1 MTNKMPSTGSG
12 IVQSSQ
18 QKNKTMKK
26 LLLTITLIICGMSLF
41 AQKNEALVN
50 IEVIVSDNQ
59 GNVLKDVAIYNSKN
73 KLIGIT
79 NHEGITWIT
88 SRFGDAIIFSHLS
101 FEHKII
107 KISEYEDMYEEE
119 FNNFKMIVKMEAKS
133 HVLPEVTIVENA
145 PQLAYKNKEVW
156 VLDYSVD
163 EKGIM
168 AVTTDG
174 KESQLLHLGFEQDT
188 ISIKKID
195 KKLDNLFREI
205 LYQDL
210 FGNTHLYSLDSAFQI
225 YSEKDKLE
233 LLYGVTLEKH
243 KSTFGNLYALT
254 DSIVVTRNEFYS
266 GQEIVYF
273 MTNRNNGKTEVLC
286 DVYGSSLKMA
296 KNWHIDNVRL
306 RRALNPG
313 SSDFV
318 NPYERPE
325 EWNNFEEDMIK
336 RLMLQE
342 IYVPLLNVDNKIYI
356 FDFQKDYVYKY
367 NDKGRYLGKKEISFH
382 LKSKYARR
390 DAPGNPW
397 DKKLIYDKARKECY
411 AQFTSDGTVTLK
423 KIDLESGNVI
433 ATYVLD
439 DHYFPENIQV
449 YDGTVYYQFID
460 NRMTFGKDC
469 RSLYKME
476 LY

>member
-1 MTNKMPSTGSG
+1 
-12 IVQSSQ
+12 
-18 QKNKTMKK
+18 MKK
-26 LLLTITLIICGMSLF
+26 LFLITTFLFLCGMMTF
-41 AQKNEALVN
+41 AQQRKESLVN
-50 IEVIVSDNQ
+50 IEVIVSDNS

-73 KLIGIT
+73 NLIGIT

-88 SRFGDAIIFSHLS
+88 AYLKDVVIFSHLS
-101 FEHKII
+101 FEPKVI
-107 KISEYEDMYEEE
+107 KLSEHDMYEEV
-119 FNNFKMIVKMEAKS
+119 FNVFKMIVTMEEKT
-133 HVLPEVTIVENA
+133 HILPEVTIVENA
-145 PQLAYKNKEVW
+145 PQLAYKNKDVW
-156 VLDYSVD
+156 VLDYSVN

-168 AVTTDG
+168 AVTIDG

-254 DSIVVTRNEFYS
+254 DSIVVTRKEFYS

-286 DVYGSSLKMA
+286 DVYGSSREMA
-296 KNWHIDNVRL
+296 KNWRIDNIRL

-367 NDKGRYLGKKEISFH
+367 DEQGEYLGKKEISFH

-411 AQFTSDGTVTLK
+411 AQFTSDGIVTLK

-433 ATYVLD
+433 ATYVLN

-449 YDGTVYYQFID
+449 YDGVVYYQFID

>member
-1 MTNKMPSTGSG
+1 
-12 IVQSSQ
+12 
-18 QKNKTMKK
+18 MKK
-26 LLLTITLIICGMSLF
+26 LFLITTFLFLCGTISF
-41 AQKNEALVN
+41 AQQKKESLVN
-50 IEVIVSDNQ
+50 IEVIVSDNS

-73 KLIGIT
+73 NLIGIT
-79 NHEGITWIT
+79 SHEGITWIT
-88 SRFGDAIIFSHLS
+88 AYLKDVVIFSHLS
-101 FEHKII
+101 FEPKVI
-107 KISEYEDMYEEE
+107 KLSEHDMYEEV
-119 FNNFKMIVKMEAKS
+119 FNVFKMIVTMEEKT
-133 HVLPEVTIVENA
+133 HILPEVTIVENA
-145 PQLAYKNKEVW
+145 PQLAYKNKDVW
-156 VLDYSVD
+156 VLDYSVN

-254 DSIVVTRNEFYS
+254 DSIVVTRKEFYS

-286 DVYGSSLKMA
+286 DVYGSSREMA

-449 YDGTVYYQFID
+449 YDGVVYYQFID

>member
-1 MTNKMPSTGSG
+1 MIGD
-12 IVQSSQ
+12 
-18 QKNKTMKK
+18 KTMKK
-26 LLLTITLIICGMSLF
+26 LLLITFLFLCGMTLF
-41 AQKNEALVN
+41 AQKNESIVN

-174 KESQLLHLGFEQDT
+174 KESNLLHLGFEQDT

-195 KKLDNLFREI
+195 KKLDILFRDI

-210 FGNTHLYSLDSAFQI
+210 FGNTHLMSLDSAFQV
-225 YSEKDKLE
+225 YSEKDNLE

-243 KSTFGNLYALT
+243 KSTFGNIYALT
-254 DSIVVTRNEFYS
+254 DSIIVTRKEFYS
-266 GQEIVYF
+266 GQEVVYF
-273 MTNRNNGKTEVLC
+273 MTNRNNGRTEVLC
-286 DVYGSSLKMA
+286 DVYGSSRQMA
-296 KNWHIDNVRL
+296 KNWSIDNIRL
-306 RRALNPG
+306 KRVTAYDNEITANHP
-313 SSDFV
+313 
-318 NPYERPE
+318 NYERPME
-325 EWNNFEEDMIK
+325 RDDFEADMIK

-342 IYVPLLNVDNKIYI
+342 IYVPILNVDNKIYI

-367 NDKGRYLGKKEISFH
+367 DNEGKYLGKKEISFH

-411 AQFTSDGTVTLK
+411 AQYTSDGTVTLK
-423 KIDLESGNVI
+423 KIDLESGNII

-460 NRMTFGKDC
+460 SRMTFGKDC

-476 LY
+476 LF

>member
-1 MTNKMPSTGSG
+1 
-12 IVQSSQ
+12 
-18 QKNKTMKK
+18 MKK
-26 LLLTITLIICGMSLF
+26 LLLTITLILCGMTLF
-41 AQKNEALVN
+41 AQKNESLVN

-73 KLIGIT
+73 NLIGIT

-88 SRFGDAIIFSHLS
+88 AYLKDVVIFSHLS
-101 FEHKII
+101 FEPKII
-107 KISEYEDMYEEE
+107 KLSEHDMYEDV
-119 FNNFKMIVKMEAKS
+119 FNVFKMIVTMEEKT
-133 HVLPEVTIVENA
+133 HILPEVTIVENS
-145 PQLAYKNKEVW
+145 PQLAYKNKDVW

-174 KESQLLHLGFEQDT
+174 KESQLLHLSFEQDT

-273 MTNRNNGKTEVLC
+273 MTNRNNGKSEVLC

-296 KNWHIDNVRL
+296 KNWRIDNIRL

-367 NDKGRYLGKKEISFH
+367 DEQGEYLGKKEISFH

-397 DKKLIYDKARKECY
+397 DKKLIYDKARKDCY

>member
-1 MTNKMPSTGSG
+1 MKKLFLITTFLFLCGTISF
-12 IVQSSQ
+12 SQ
-18 QKNKTMKK
+18 QKKE
-26 LLLTITLIICGMSLF
+26 S
-41 AQKNEALVN
+41 LVN
-50 IEVIVSDNQ
+50 IEVIVSDNS

-73 KLIGIT
+73 NLIGIT

-88 SRFGDAIIFSHLS
+88 AYLKDVVIFSHLS
-101 FEHKII
+101 FEPKII
-107 KISEYEDMYEEE
+107 KLSEHDMYEEV
-119 FNNFKMIVKMEAKS
+119 FNVFKMIVTMEEKT
-133 HVLPEVTIVENA
+133 HILPEVTIVENA
-145 PQLAYKNKEVW
+145 PQLAYKNKDVW
-156 VLDYSVD
+156 VLDYSVN

-174 KESQLLHLGFEQDT
+174 KKSQLLHLGFEQDT

-233 LLYGVTLEKH
+233 LLHGVTLEKH

-273 MTNRNNGKTEVLC
+273 MTNRNNGKSEVLC

-296 KNWHIDNVRL
+296 KNWRIDNIRL

-367 NDKGRYLGKKEISFH
+367 DEQGEYLGKKEISFH

-449 YDGTVYYQFID
+449 YDGVVYYQFID

>member
-1 MTNKMPSTGSG
+1 
-12 IVQSSQ
+12 
-18 QKNKTMKK
+18 MKK
-26 LLLTITLIICGMSLF
+26 LFLIIFLFFCGMTTF
-41 AQKNEALVN
+41 AQQKKESLVN
-50 IEVIVSDNQ
+50 IEVIVSDNS

-73 KLIGIT
+73 NLIGIT

-88 SRFGDAIIFSHLS
+88 AYLKDVVIFSHLS
-101 FEHKII
+101 FEPKVI
-107 KISEYEDMYEEE
+107 KLSEHDMYEEV
-119 FNNFKMIVKMEAKS
+119 FNVFKMIVTMEEKT
-133 HVLPEVTIVENA
+133 HILPEVTIVENA
-145 PQLAYKNKEVW
+145 PQLAYKNKDVW
-156 VLDYSVD
+156 VLDYSVN

-210 FGNTHLYSLDSAFQI
+210 FGNTHLYSLDSAFQV
-225 YSEKDKLE
+225 YSEKDDLQ

-254 DSIVVTRNEFYS
+254 DSIVVTRKEFYS

-433 ATYVLD
+433 ATYVLN

-449 YDGTVYYQFID
+449 YDGVVYYQFID

>member
-1 MTNKMPSTGSG
+1 
-12 IVQSSQ
+12 
-18 QKNKTMKK
+18 MKK
-26 LLLTITLIICGMSLF
+26 LLLTITLIICGMTLF
-41 AQKNEALVN
+41 AQKNESLVN
-50 IEVIVSDNQ
+50 IEVIVSDNS

-73 KLIGIT
+73 NLIGIT
-79 NHEGITWIT
+79 NHEGITWST
-88 SRFGDAIIFSHLS
+88 AYLKDVVIFSHLS
-101 FEHKII
+101 FEPKVI
-107 KISEYEDMYEEE
+107 KLSEHDMYEEV
-119 FNNFKMIVKMEAKS
+119 FNVFKMIVTMEEKT
-133 HVLPEVTIVENA
+133 HILPEVTIVENA
-145 PQLAYKNKEVW
+145 PQLAYKNKDVW
-156 VLDYSVD
+156 VLDYSVN

-273 MTNRNNGKTEVLC
+273 MTNRNNGKSEVLC

-296 KNWHIDNVRL
+296 KNWRIDNIRL

-318 NPYERPE
+318 NPYEKPA
-325 EWNNFEEDMIK
+325 EWESFEADMIK

-367 NDKGRYLGKKEISFH
+367 DEQGEYLGKKEISFH

-411 AQFTSDGTVTLK
+411 AQFTIDGTVTLK

>member
-1 MTNKMPSTGSG
+1 
-12 IVQSSQ
+12 
-18 QKNKTMKK
+18 MKK
-26 LLLTITLIICGMSLF
+26 LFLITTFLFLCGMMTF
-41 AQKNEALVN
+41 AQQKKESLVN
-50 IEVIVSDNQ
+50 IEVIVSDNS

-73 KLIGIT
+73 NLIGIT

-88 SRFGDAIIFSHLS
+88 AYLKDVVIFSHLS
-101 FEHKII
+101 FEPKII
-107 KISEYEDMYEEE
+107 KLSEHDMYEEE
-119 FNNFKMIVKMEAKS
+119 FNNFKMIVTMEEKT
-133 HVLPEVTIVENA
+133 HILPEVTIVENA
-145 PQLAYKNKEVW
+145 PQLAYKNKDVW
-156 VLDYSVD
+156 VLDYSVN

-174 KESQLLHLGFEQDT
+174 KESNLLHLGFEQDT

-254 DSIVVTRNEFYS
+254 DSIVVTRKEFYS

>member
-1 MTNKMPSTGSG
+1 
-12 IVQSSQ
+12 
-18 QKNKTMKK
+18 MKK
-26 LLLTITLIICGMSLF
+26 LFLITTFLFLCGMMTF
-41 AQKNEALVN
+41 AQQKKESLVN
-50 IEVIVSDNQ
+50 IEVIVSDNS

-73 KLIGIT
+73 NLIGIT

-88 SRFGDAIIFSHLS
+88 AYLKDVVIFSHLS
-101 FEHKII
+101 FEPKII
-107 KISEYEDMYEEE
+107 KLSEHDMYEEE
-119 FNNFKMIVKMEAKS
+119 FNVFKMIVTMEEKT
-133 HVLPEVTIVENA
+133 HILPEVTIVENA
-145 PQLAYKNKEVW
+145 PQLAYKNKDVW
-156 VLDYSVD
+156 VLDYSVN

-254 DSIVVTRNEFYS
+254 DSIVVTRKEFYS

-286 DVYGSSLKMA
+286 DVYGSSREMA

-367 NDKGRYLGKKEISFH
+367 DEQGEYLGKKEISFH

-397 DKKLIYDKARKECY
+397 DKNLIYDKVRKECY

-449 YDGTVYYQFID
+449 YDGVVYYQFID

>member
-1 MTNKMPSTGSG
+1 
-12 IVQSSQ
+12 
-18 QKNKTMKK
+18 
-26 LLLTITLIICGMSLF
+26 
-41 AQKNEALVN
+41 
-50 IEVIVSDNQ
+50 
-59 GNVLKDVAIYNSKN
+59 
-73 KLIGIT
+73 
-79 NHEGITWIT
+79 
-88 SRFGDAIIFSHLS
+88 
-101 FEHKII
+101 
-107 KISEYEDMYEEE
+107 
-119 FNNFKMIVKMEAKS
+119 MEAKS

-174 KESQLLHLGFEQDT
+174 KESNLLHLGFEQDT

-195 KKLDNLFREI
+195 KKLDILFRDI

-210 FGNTHLYSLDSAFQI
+210 FGNTHLMSLDSAFQV
-225 YSEKDKLE
+225 YSEKDNLE

-243 KSTFGNLYALT
+243 KTTFGNIYALT
-254 DSIVVTRNEFYS
+254 DSIIVTRKEFYS
-266 GQEIVYF
+266 GQEVVYF
-273 MTNRNNGKTEVLC
+273 MTNRNNGKTELLC
-286 DVYGSSLKMA
+286 DVYGSSRQMA

-367 NDKGRYLGKKEISFH
+367 DEQGEYLGKKEISFH

-423 KIDLESGNVI
+423 KIDLESGNIV
-433 ATYVLD
+433 ATYILD

-460 NRMTFGKDC
+460 SRMTFGKDC
-469 RSLYKME
+469 RSLYKMK
-476 LY
+476 LF

>member
-1 MTNKMPSTGSG
+1 
-12 IVQSSQ
+12 
-18 QKNKTMKK
+18 MKK
-26 LLLTITLIICGMSLF
+26 LFLITTFLFLCGMMTF
-41 AQKNEALVN
+41 AQQKKESLVN
-50 IEVIVSDNQ
+50 IEVIVSDNS

-73 KLIGIT
+73 NLIGIT

-88 SRFGDAIIFSHLS
+88 AYLKDVVIFSHLS
-101 FEHKII
+101 FEPKII
-107 KISEYEDMYEEE
+107 KLSEHDMYEEV

-133 HVLPEVTIVENA
+133 HILPEVTIVENA
-145 PQLAYKNKEVW
+145 PQLAYKNKDVW
-156 VLDYSVD
+156 VLDYSVN

-254 DSIVVTRNEFYS
+254 DSIVVTRKEFYS

-286 DVYGSSLKMA
+286 DVYGSSREMA
-296 KNWHIDNVRL
+296 KNWHIDNIRL

-423 KIDLESGNVI
+423 KIDLESGSVI

-449 YDGTVYYQFID
+449 YDGVVYYQFID
-460 NRMTFGKDC
+460 SRMTFGKDC

-476 LY
+476 LL

>member
-1 MTNKMPSTGSG
+1 
-12 IVQSSQ
+12 
-18 QKNKTMKK
+18 MKK
-26 LLLTITLIICGMSLF
+26 LFLITTFLFLCGMMTF
-41 AQKNEALVN
+41 AQQRKESLVN
-50 IEVIVSDNQ
+50 IEVIVSDNS

-73 KLIGIT
+73 NLIGIT

-88 SRFGDAIIFSHLS
+88 AYLKDVVIFSHLS
-101 FEHKII
+101 FEPKVI
-107 KISEYEDMYEEE
+107 KLSEHDMYEEV
-119 FNNFKMIVKMEAKS
+119 FNVFKMIVTMEEKT
-133 HVLPEVTIVENA
+133 HILPEVTIVENA
-145 PQLAYKNKEVW
+145 PQLAYKNKDVW
-156 VLDYSVD
+156 VLDYSVN

-254 DSIVVTRNEFYS
+254 DSIVVTRKEFYS

-397 DKKLIYDKARKECY
+397 DKKLIYDKVRKECY

-449 YDGTVYYQFID
+449 YDGVVYYQFID

-476 LY
+476 LL

>member
-1 MTNKMPSTGSG
+1 
-12 IVQSSQ
+12 
-18 QKNKTMKK
+18 
-26 LLLTITLIICGMSLF
+26 MSF

-174 KESQLLHLGFEQDT
+174 KESNLLHLGFEQDT

-195 KKLDNLFREI
+195 KKLDNLFRDI

-210 FGNTHLYSLDSAFQI
+210 FGNTHLMSLDSAFQV

-254 DSIVVTRNEFYS
+254 DSIVVTRKEFYS

-397 DKKLIYDKARKECY
+397 DKKLIYDKVRKECY
-411 AQFTSDGTVTLK
+411 AQFTSNGTVTLK

-449 YDGTVYYQFID
+449 YDGVVYYQFID

-476 LY
+476 LL

>member
-1 MTNKMPSTGSG
+1 
-12 IVQSSQ
+12 
-18 QKNKTMKK
+18 MKK
-26 LLLTITLIICGMSLF
+26 LFLITTFLFLCGMMTF
-41 AQKNEALVN
+41 AQQRKESLVN
-50 IEVIVSDNQ
+50 IEVIVSDNS

-73 KLIGIT
+73 NLIGIT

-88 SRFGDAIIFSHLS
+88 AYLKDVVIFSHLS
-101 FEHKII
+101 FEPKII
-107 KISEYEDMYEEE
+107 KLSEHDMYEEV
-119 FNNFKMIVKMEAKS
+119 FNVFKMIVTMEEKT
-133 HVLPEVTIVENA
+133 HILPEVTIVENA
-145 PQLAYKNKEVW
+145 PQLAYKNKDVW
-156 VLDYSVD
+156 VLDYSVN

-254 DSIVVTRNEFYS
+254 DSIVVTRKEFYS

-273 MTNRNNGKTEVLC
+273 MTNRNNSKTEVLC
-286 DVYGSSLKMA
+286 DVYGSSREMA

-367 NDKGRYLGKKEISFH
+367 DEQGEYLGKKEISFH

-411 AQFTSDGTVTLK
+411 AQFTSDGIVTLK

-449 YDGTVYYQFID
+449 YDGVVYYQFID

>member
-1 MTNKMPSTGSG
+1 
-12 IVQSSQ
+12 
-18 QKNKTMKK
+18 MKK
-26 LLLTITLIICGMSLF
+26 LFLITTFLFLCGMMTF
-41 AQKNEALVN
+41 AQQRKESLVN
-50 IEVIVSDNQ
+50 IEVIVSDNS

-73 KLIGIT
+73 NLIGIT

-88 SRFGDAIIFSHLS
+88 AYLKDVVIFSHLS
-101 FEHKII
+101 FEPKII
-107 KISEYEDMYEEE
+107 KLSEHDMYEEV
-119 FNNFKMIVKMEAKS
+119 FNVFKMIVTMEEKT
-133 HVLPEVTIVENA
+133 HILPEVTIVENA
-145 PQLAYKNKEVW
+145 PQLAYKNKDVW
-156 VLDYSVD
+156 VLDYSVN

-254 DSIVVTRNEFYS
+254 DSIVVTRKEFYS

-286 DVYGSSLKMA
+286 DVYGSSREMA

-397 DKKLIYDKARKECY
+397 DKKLIYDKVRKECY

-449 YDGTVYYQFID
+449 YDGVVYYQFID

>member
-1 MTNKMPSTGSG
+1 
-12 IVQSSQ
+12 
-18 QKNKTMKK
+18 MKK
-26 LLLTITLIICGMSLF
+26 LFLITTFLFLCVMMSF
-41 AQKNEALVN
+41 AQQRKESLVN
-50 IEVIVSDNQ
+50 IEVIVSDNS

-73 KLIGIT
+73 NLIGIT

-88 SRFGDAIIFSHLS
+88 AYLKDVVIFSHLS
-101 FEHKII
+101 FEPKII
-107 KISEYEDMYEEE
+107 KLSEHDMYEEV
-119 FNNFKMIVKMEAKS
+119 FNVFKMIVTMEEKT
-133 HVLPEVTIVENA
+133 HILPEVTIVENA
-145 PQLAYKNKEVW
+145 PQLAYKNKDVW
-156 VLDYSVD
+156 VLDYSVN

-210 FGNTHLYSLDSAFQI
+210 FGNTHLYSLDSAFQV
-225 YSEKDKLE
+225 YSEKDNLQ

-296 KNWHIDNVRL
+296 KNWRIDNIRL

-423 KIDLESGNVI
+423 KIDLENGNVI

-476 LY
+476 LR

>member
-1 MTNKMPSTGSG
+1 
-12 IVQSSQ
+12 
-18 QKNKTMKK
+18 MKK
-26 LLLTITLIICGMSLF
+26 LFLITTFLFLCGTISF
-41 AQKNEALVN
+41 AQQKKESLVN
-50 IEVIVSDNQ
+50 IEVIVSDNS

-73 KLIGIT
+73 NLIGIT

-88 SRFGDAIIFSHLS
+88 AYLKDVVIFSHLS
-101 FEHKII
+101 FEPKVI
-107 KISEYEDMYEEE
+107 KLSEHDMYEEV
-119 FNNFKMIVKMEAKS
+119 FNVFKMIVTMEEKT
-133 HVLPEVTIVENA
+133 HILPEVSIVENA
-145 PQLAYKNKEVW
+145 PQLAYKNKDVW
-156 VLDYSVD
+156 VLDYSVN

-210 FGNTHLYSLDSAFQI
+210 FSNTHLYSLDSAFQI

-243 KSTFGNLYALT
+243 KSTFGNIYALT
-254 DSIVVTRNEFYS
+254 DSIIVTRKEFYS

-286 DVYGSSLKMA
+286 DVYGSSRQMA
-296 KNWHIDNVRL
+296 KNWSIDNIRL

-318 NPYERPE
+318 NPYEKPA
-325 EWNNFEEDMIK
+325 EWESFEADMIK

-342 IYVPLLNVDNKIYI
+342 IYVPILNVDDKIYI

-367 NDKGRYLGKKEISFH
+367 DAKGEYLGKKEISFH

-411 AQFTSDGTVTLK
+411 AQFTSDGIVTLK

-433 ATYVLD
+433 ATYVLN

-449 YDGTVYYQFID
+449 YDGVVYYQFID

-476 LY
+476 LL

>member
-1 MTNKMPSTGSG
+1 MF
-12 IVQSSQ
+12 
-18 QKNKTMKK
+18 
-26 LLLTITLIICGMSLF
+26 LLLCGMTSF
-41 AQKNEALVN
+41 AQKKESFVN
-50 IEVIVSDNQ
+50 IKVIVSDNY

-88 SRFGDAIIFSHLS
+88 SRFGDAVIFSHLS
-101 FEHKII
+101 FEQEII
-107 KISEYEDMYEEE
+107 KLSEYEEMYEEE
-119 FNNFKMIVKMEAKS
+119 FNNFIMIVKLEEKT
-133 HVLPEVTIVENA
+133 HILPEVTIVENA
-145 PQLAYKNKEVW
+145 PQLAYKNKDVW

-205 LYQDL
+205 LYQDI
-210 FGNTHLYSLDSAFQI
+210 FGNTHLYSLDSAFQV
-225 YSEKDKLE
+225 YSEKDNLQ

-243 KSTFGNLYALT
+243 KTTFGNLYALT
-254 DSIVVTRNEFYS
+254 DSIVVTRKEFYS

-273 MTNRNNGKTEVLC
+273 MTNRNNSKTEVLC
-286 DVYGSSLKMA
+286 DVYGSSREMA
-296 KNWHIDNVRL
+296 KNWQLDNIRL

-313 SSDFV
+313 ESDFV
-318 NPYERPE
+318 NPYEKPA
-325 EWNNFEEDMIK
+325 EWESFEADLLK
-336 RLMLQE
+336 RVMLQE

-356 FDFQKDYVYKY
+356 FDFQKDYIYKY
-367 NDKGRYLGKKEISFH
+367 DAKGEYLGKKEISFH

-423 KIDLESGNVI
+423 KIDLESGSVI

-449 YDGTVYYQFID
+449 YDGVVYYQFID

-469 RSLYKME
+469 RSLYKMK
-476 LY
+476 LL

>member
-1 MTNKMPSTGSG
+1 
-12 IVQSSQ
+12 
-18 QKNKTMKK
+18 MKK
-26 LLLTITLIICGMSLF
+26 LFLITTFLFLCGMMTF
-41 AQKNEALVN
+41 AQQKKESLVN
-50 IEVIVSDNQ
+50 IEVIVSDNS

-73 KLIGIT
+73 NLIGIT

-88 SRFGDAIIFSHLS
+88 AYLKDVVIFSHLS
-101 FEHKII
+101 FEPKII
-107 KISEYEDMYEEE
+107 KLSEHDMYEEV
-119 FNNFKMIVKMEAKS
+119 FNVFKMIVTMEEKT
-133 HVLPEVTIVENA
+133 HILPEVTIVENA
-145 PQLAYKNKEVW
+145 PQLAYKNKDVW

-254 DSIVVTRNEFYS
+254 DSIVVTRKEFYS

-286 DVYGSSLKMA
+286 DVYGSSREMA
-296 KNWHIDNVRL
+296 KNWHIDNIRL

>member
-1 MTNKMPSTGSG
+1 MKKLFLITTFLFLCGTISF
-12 IVQSSQ
+12 SQ
-18 QKNKTMKK
+18 QKKE
-26 LLLTITLIICGMSLF
+26 S
-41 AQKNEALVN
+41 LVN
-50 IEVIVSDNQ
+50 IEVIVSDNS

-73 KLIGIT
+73 NLIGIT

-88 SRFGDAIIFSHLS
+88 AYLKDVVIFSHLS
-101 FEHKII
+101 FEPKII
-107 KISEYEDMYEEE
+107 KLSEHDMYEEV
-119 FNNFKMIVKMEAKS
+119 FNVFKMIVTMEEKT
-133 HVLPEVTIVENA
+133 HILPEVTIVENA
-145 PQLAYKNKEVW
+145 PQLAYKNKDVW
-156 VLDYSVD
+156 VLDYSVN

-273 MTNRNNGKTEVLC
+273 MTNRNNSKTEVLC

-296 KNWHIDNVRL
+296 KNWHIDNIRL

-367 NDKGRYLGKKEISFH
+367 DEQGEYLGKKEISFH

-423 KIDLESGNVI
+423 KIDLESGSVI

-449 YDGTVYYQFID
+449 YDGVVYYQFID
-460 NRMTFGKDC
+460 SRMTFGKDC

>member
-1 MTNKMPSTGSG
+1 MKKLFLITTFLFLCGTISF
-12 IVQSSQ
+12 SQ
-18 QKNKTMKK
+18 QKKE
-26 LLLTITLIICGMSLF
+26 S
-41 AQKNEALVN
+41 LVN
-50 IEVIVSDNQ
+50 IEVIVSDNS

-73 KLIGIT
+73 NLIGIT

-88 SRFGDAIIFSHLS
+88 AYLKDVVIFSHLS
-101 FEHKII
+101 FEPKVI
-107 KISEYEDMYEEE
+107 KLSEHDMYEEV
-119 FNNFKMIVKMEAKS
+119 FNVFKMIVTMEEKT
-133 HVLPEVTIVENA
+133 HILPEVTIVENA
-145 PQLAYKNKEVW
+145 PQLAYKNKDVW
-156 VLDYSVD
+156 VLDYSVN

-254 DSIVVTRNEFYS
+254 DSIVVTRKEFYS

-286 DVYGSSLKMA
+286 DVYGSSREMA
-296 KNWHIDNVRL
+296 KNWSIDNIRL
-306 RRALNPG
+306 KRVTAYDNEITANLPN
-313 SSDFV
+313 
-318 NPYERPE
+318 YERPME
-325 EWNNFEEDMIK
+325 RDDFEADIIK

-367 NDKGRYLGKKEISFH
+367 DEQGEYLGKKEISFH

-449 YDGTVYYQFID
+449 YDGVVYYQFID

-469 RSLYKME
+469 RSLYKMK
-476 LY
+476 LL

>member
-1 MTNKMPSTGSG
+1 
-12 IVQSSQ
+12 
-18 QKNKTMKK
+18 MKK
-26 LLLTITLIICGMSLF
+26 LFLITTFLFLCGMMTF
-41 AQKNEALVN
+41 AQQKKESLVN
-50 IEVIVSDNQ
+50 IEVIVSDNS

-73 KLIGIT
+73 NLIGIT

-88 SRFGDAIIFSHLS
+88 AYLKDVVIFSHLS
-101 FEHKII
+101 FEPKVI
-107 KISEYEDMYEEE
+107 KLSEHDMYEEV
-119 FNNFKMIVKMEAKS
+119 FNVFKMIVTMEEKT
-133 HVLPEVTIVENA
+133 HILPEVTIVENA
-145 PQLAYKNKEVW
+145 PQLAYKNKDVW
-156 VLDYSVD
+156 VLDYSVN

-254 DSIVVTRNEFYS
+254 DSIVVTRKEFYS

-397 DKKLIYDKARKECY
+397 DKKLIYDKVRKECY

-423 KIDLESGNVI
+423 KIDLESGSVI

-449 YDGTVYYQFID
+449 YDGVVYYQFID
-460 NRMTFGKDC
+460 SRMTFGKDC
-469 RSLYKME
+469 RSLYKMK
-476 LY
+476 LL

>member
-1 MTNKMPSTGSG
+1 
-12 IVQSSQ
+12 
-18 QKNKTMKK
+18 MKK
-26 LLLTITLIICGMSLF
+26 LFLITTFLLLCVMTSF
-41 AQKNEALVN
+41 AQKKESFVN
-50 IEVIVSDNQ
+50 IKVIVSDNY
-59 GNVLKDVAIYNSKN
+59 GNVLKDVAIYNSKS

-88 SRFGDAIIFSHLS
+88 SRFGDAVIFSHLS
-101 FEHKII
+101 FVQKII
-107 KISEYEDMYEEE
+107 MLSEYEEMYEEE
-119 FNNFKMIVKMEAKS
+119 FNNFIMIVKLEEKTYM
-133 HVLPEVTIVENA
+133 LPEVTIAENA
-145 PQLAYKNKEVW
+145 PQLAYKNKDVW

-205 LYQDL
+205 LYQDI
-210 FGNTHLYSLDSAFQI
+210 FGNTHLLSIDSAFQI
-225 YSEKDKLE
+225 HSEKDNLQ

-243 KSTFGNLYALT
+243 KTTFGNLYALT
-254 DSIVVTRNEFYS
+254 DSIVVTRKEFYS

-273 MTNRNNGKTEVLC
+273 MTNRNNSKTELLC
-286 DVYGSSLKMA
+286 DVYGSSRQMA
-296 KNWHIDNVRL
+296 KNWQLDNIRL

-313 SSDFV
+313 ESDFV
-318 NPYERPE
+318 NPYEKPA
-325 EWNNFEEDMIK
+325 EWESFEADLLK
-336 RLMLQE
+336 RVMLQE

-356 FDFQKDYVYKY
+356 FDFQKDYIYKY
-367 NDKGRYLGKKEISFH
+367 DAKGEYLGKKEISFH

-390 DAPGNPW
+390 DALGNPW

-411 AQFTSDGTVTLK
+411 AQFITDGTVTLK
-423 KIDLESGNVI
+423 KIDLESGNI
-433 ATYVLD
+433 IGTYVLD

-449 YDGTVYYQFID
+449 YDGVVYYKFI
-460 NRMTFGKDC
+460 NTRMTFGNDC

>member
-1 MTNKMPSTGSG
+1 
-12 IVQSSQ
+12 
-18 QKNKTMKK
+18 MKK
-26 LLLTITLIICGMSLF
+26 LFLITTFLFLCGMTTF
-41 AQKNEALVN
+41 AQQKKESLVN
-50 IEVIVSDNQ
+50 IEVIVSDNS

-73 KLIGIT
+73 NLIGIT

-88 SRFGDAIIFSHLS
+88 AYLKDVVIFSHLS
-101 FEHKII
+101 FEPKII
-107 KISEYEDMYEEE
+107 KLSEHDMYEEE

-156 VLDYSVD
+156 VLDYSID

-174 KESQLLHLGFEQDT
+174 KESNLLHLGFEQDT

-266 GQEIVYF
+266 GQKIVYF

-296 KNWHIDNVRL
+296 KNWHIDNIRL

-367 NDKGRYLGKKEISFH
+367 DEQGEYLGKKEISFH

>member
-1 MTNKMPSTGSG
+1 
-12 IVQSSQ
+12 
-18 QKNKTMKK
+18 MKK
-26 LLLTITLIICGMSLF
+26 LFLITTFLFLCGMMTF
-41 AQKNEALVN
+41 AQQRKESLVN
-50 IEVIVSDNQ
+50 IEVIVSDNS

-73 KLIGIT
+73 NLIGIT
-79 NHEGITWIT
+79 NHEGITWVT
-88 SRFGDAIIFSHLS
+88 AYLKDVVIFSHLS
-101 FEHKII
+101 FEPKII
-107 KISEYEDMYEEE
+107 KLSEHDMYEEV
-119 FNNFKMIVKMEAKS
+119 FNVFKMIVTMEEKT
-133 HVLPEVTIVENA
+133 HILPEVTIVENA
-145 PQLAYKNKEVW
+145 PQLAYKNKDVW
-156 VLDYSVD
+156 VLDYSVN

-254 DSIVVTRNEFYS
+254 DSIVVTRKEFYS

-286 DVYGSSLKMA
+286 DVYGSSREMA

-397 DKKLIYDKARKECY
+397 DKKLIYDKVRKECY

-433 ATYVLD
+433 ATYVLN

-449 YDGTVYYQFID
+449 YDGVVYYQFID

>member
-1 MTNKMPSTGSG
+1 
-12 IVQSSQ
+12 
-18 QKNKTMKK
+18 MKK
-26 LLLTITLIICGMSLF
+26 LLIITLLFFCGMTLF
-41 AQKNEALVN
+41 AQKNESLVN

-88 SRFGDAIIFSHLS
+88 SLFGDAIIFSHLS
-101 FEHKII
+101 FEQEII
-107 KISEYEDMYEEE
+107 KLSEYEEMYEEE
-119 FNNFKMIVKMEAKS
+119 FNNFIMIVKLEEKT
-133 HVLPEVTIVENA
+133 HILPEVTIVENA
-145 PQLAYKNKEVW
+145 PQLAYKNKDVW
-156 VLDYSVD
+156 VLDYSVN

-254 DSIVVTRNEFYS
+254 DSIVVTRKEFYS

-286 DVYGSSLKMA
+286 DVYGSSREMA
-296 KNWHIDNVRL
+296 KNWHIDNIRL

-411 AQFTSDGTVTLK
+411 AQFTSDGIVTLK

-449 YDGTVYYQFID
+449 YDGVVYYQFID

>member
-1 MTNKMPSTGSG
+1 
-12 IVQSSQ
+12 
-18 QKNKTMKK
+18 MKK
-26 LLLTITLIICGMSLF
+26 LFLITTFLFLCGMMTF
-41 AQKNEALVN
+41 AQQKKESLVN
-50 IEVIVSDNQ
+50 IEVIVSDNS

-73 KLIGIT
+73 NLIGIT

-88 SRFGDAIIFSHLS
+88 AYLKDVVIFSHLS
-101 FEHKII
+101 FEPKVI
-107 KISEYEDMYEEE
+107 KLSEHDMYEEV
-119 FNNFKMIVKMEAKS
+119 FNVFKMIVTMEEKT
-133 HVLPEVTIVENA
+133 HILPEVTIVENA
-145 PQLAYKNKEVW
+145 PQLAYKNKDVW
-156 VLDYSVD
+156 VLDYSVN

-254 DSIVVTRNEFYS
+254 DSIVVTRKEFYS

-423 KIDLESGNVI
+423 KIDLESGNII
-433 ATYVLD
+433 ATYILD

-460 NRMTFGKDC
+460 SRMTFGKDC
-469 RSLYKME
+469 RSLYKMK
-476 LY
+476 LF

>member
-1 MTNKMPSTGSG
+1 
-12 IVQSSQ
+12 
-18 QKNKTMKK
+18 MKK
-26 LLLTITLIICGMSLF
+26 LFLITTFLFLCGTISF
-41 AQKNEALVN
+41 AQQKKESLVN
-50 IEVIVSDNQ
+50 IEVIVSDNS

-73 KLIGIT
+73 NLIGIT

-88 SRFGDAIIFSHLS
+88 AYLKDVVIFSHLS
-101 FEHKII
+101 FEPKII
-107 KISEYEDMYEEE
+107 KLSEHDMYEEV
-119 FNNFKMIVKMEAKS
+119 FNVFKMIVTMEEKT
-133 HVLPEVTIVENA
+133 HILPEVTIVENA
-145 PQLAYKNKEVW
+145 PQLAYKNKDVW

-254 DSIVVTRNEFYS
+254 DSIVVTRKEFYS

-286 DVYGSSLKMA
+286 DVYGSSREMA
-296 KNWHIDNVRL
+296 KNWRIDNIRL

-342 IYVPLLNVDNKIYI
+342 IYVPILNVDDKIYI

-367 NDKGRYLGKKEISFH
+367 DNEGKYLGKKEISFH

-423 KIDLESGNVI
+423 KIDLESGSVI

-449 YDGTVYYQFID
+449 YDGVVYYQFID

-469 RSLYKME
+469 RSLYKMKHN
-476 LY
+476 